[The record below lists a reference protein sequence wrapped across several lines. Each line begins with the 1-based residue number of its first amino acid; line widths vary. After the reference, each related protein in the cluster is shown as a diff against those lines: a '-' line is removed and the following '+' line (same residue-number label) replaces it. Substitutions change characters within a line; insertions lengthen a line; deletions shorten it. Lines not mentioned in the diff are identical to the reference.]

1 MLRNYLF
8 QAATEI
14 YTKTVSTLAEVT
26 KTDIVLPRNE
36 YIEVIH
42 KPHGFY
48 FTKKRVWSYP

>member
-14 YTKTVSTLAEVT
+14 DTKTVSTLAEVT
-26 KTDIVLPRNE
+26 QTAIVLPRNE
-36 YIEVIH
+36 HTEVIH

-48 FTKKRVWSYP
+48 FTKKRT

>member
-8 QAATEI
+8 QAATET

-26 KTDIVLPRNE
+26 QTDIVLPRNE

-48 FTKKRVWSYP
+48 FTKKRV